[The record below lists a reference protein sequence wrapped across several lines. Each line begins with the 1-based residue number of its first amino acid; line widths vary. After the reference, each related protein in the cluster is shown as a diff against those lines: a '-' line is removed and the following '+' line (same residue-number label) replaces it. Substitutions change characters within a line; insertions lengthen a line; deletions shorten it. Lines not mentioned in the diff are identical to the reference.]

1 MLIMKDNKIG
11 PARVK
16 VSSSPSYTLK
26 EIEALGLQ
34 YAKEAYVDDDDLT
47 RELELSRFLAWLTK
61 REREGLER

>member
-26 EIEALGLQ
+26 EIEALAWE
-34 YAKEAYVDDDDLT
+34 YCNDATSAA
-47 RELELSRFLAWLTK
+47 RLEDRLRLSLFVQWLAK
-61 REREGLER
+61 REREGLG